1 MGDPMP
7 AVHPF
12 IGRVTIC
19 GDSDAMGRDW
29 TILDYHEATKHHFHR
44 YARSAGYMDWQN
56 QPQPFRFFEG
66 AKMVRLPLPDDI
78 PDLPYA
84 DLYAAVPAAHR
95 ALNLHTLGDFFYHSL
110 AISAWKSAGGSRWAL
125 RVHPSSGNLHPTEC
139 YLIAP
144 AVDGLAGGVY
154 HYNALGHALARRIDL
169 PAEICSAWRD
179 HFSGDGFGLALS
191 TIFWRE
197 SWKYGERAFRY
208 CLLDAGHAAA
218 AIAIAARLNGWQAHC
233 LSGAGDRQIAE
244 ILGFD
249 RTVWHSLESEWPE
262 MIFWI
267 SAVPQASAIPRTLP
281 EHLVRPLATLPVSGR
296 PEPLSRKPNPWPII
310 PRAAAATEKEPTSAL
325 VFDPMPQSDSCP
337 GSGSRR
343 ASDVI
348 RNRRSAVSY
357 DPDKHIAA
365 DTFFAILERT
375 LPRAARSP
383 FEAGLP
389 GPAVHLLLFVHRVE
403 DISPGLYFLAR
414 SASPDT
420 VSQWRPRCRPG
431 FSWQP
436 VRPDFPLFLLQ
447 SADMS
452 YDAMAVSCHQEI
464 AGHGAFAVAMV
475 APLTATVAERPF
487 MYRHL
492 HWECG
497 MIGQMLYLEA
507 EAHGIRGTGIGCFFD
522 DAVADLMGITD
533 GSLNSLY
540 HFTIGHPVED
550 RRITTLP
557 AYHHLHAT

>member
-1 MGDPMP
+1 
-7 AVHPF
+7 
-12 IGRVTIC
+12 
-19 GDSDAMGRDW
+19 MGRNW

-56 QPQPFRFFEG
+56 QPQPFRFFKG

-78 PDLPYA
+78 PELPYA
-84 DLYAAVPAAHR
+84 DLYAPVPTANR
-95 ALNLHTLGDFFYHSL
+95 ALSIGTIGDFFYHSL
-110 AISAWKSAGGSRWAL
+110 AISAWKSAGGSRWSL
-125 RVHPSSGNLHPTEC
+125 RVHPSSGNLHPTES
-139 YLIAP
+139 YLILP
-144 AVDGLAGGVY
+144 AVDGLPGGVY
-154 HYNALGHALARRIDL
+154 HYNALSHALARRIDF

-179 HFSGDGFGLALS
+179 YFSADGFGLALS

-218 AIAIAARLNGWQAHC
+218 AVAVAARLNGWQAHC
-233 LSGAGDRQIAE
+233 LSGAGDRQIAA

-249 RTVWHSLESEWPE
+249 RTTWHPLESEWPE

-267 SAVPQASAIPRTLP
+267 SAVPQALAIPRSLP
-281 EHLVRPLATLPVSGR
+281 EDLVRSLATLSVSGR

-310 PRAAAATEKEPTSAL
+310 PRAAAATEKAPTSAL
-325 VFDPMPQSDSCP
+325 VFDPMPQGDSYP
-337 GSGSRR
+337 GPRSRR

-348 RNRRSAVSY
+348 RNRRSAVNY
-357 DPDKHIAA
+357 DPGKHIAA

-375 LPRAARSP
+375 LPRAARAP

-403 DISPGLYFLAR
+403 DIAPGLYFLAR
-414 SASPDT
+414 SASRDT
-420 VSQWRPRCRPG
+420 VSQWRPRCRPE

-447 SADMS
+447 TADMS

-475 APLTATVAERPF
+475 APLKATVVERPF

-557 AYHHLHAT
+557 AYHHLHAA